1 VATCEE
7 CGGPVNDAV
16 VKCPHCGAKRDV
28 GPAVYSKAEI
38 RAILATDE
46 AARANT
52 DSTAMLKALL
62 LPAHHTTGILRILE
76 LALAAVA
83 APAVLLGA
91 LGMFLFGRRRG
102 FITYGPTNKE
112 RSQAMLSTT
121 GELAPTVV
129 MTIIGGGAFLMFGG
143 EYAML
148 AITAMWARAA
158 IRMISS
164 GKHERQQIAD
174 EARAPNAL
182 PPAGPP
188 KPRPSPPALPPA
200 RPSAPALPPAR
211 VVAAADGSSP
221 VVAPSPVKAPEKAP
235 EPLQP
240 GDEPS
245 ILR

>member
-1 VATCEE
+1 MANCGA

-16 VKCPHCGAKRDV
+16 VKCPHCGEKREV

-46 AARANT
+46 AARANA
-52 DSTAMLKALL
+52 DSTAMIRALL
-62 LPAHHTTGILRILE
+62 LPAHHTTGIMRILE
-76 LALAAVA
+76 LALGAVA

-143 EYAML
+143 EYAMI
-148 AITAMWARAA
+148 AITAMWARAG
-158 IRMISS
+158 IRMISA
-164 GKHERQQIAD
+164 GKRERELIAS
-174 EARAPNAL
+174 EAREPNAL
-182 PPAGPP
+182 PPS
-188 KPRPSPPALPPA
+188 RPVNAQPA

-211 VVAAADGSSP
+211 VVTEQARPS
-221 VVAPSPVKAPEKAP
+221 APALAPQASVKAPEKAP
-235 EPLQP
+235 DPIQP

>member
-1 VATCEE
+1 MANCEA

-38 RAILATDE
+38 RAILATDD

-62 LPAHHTTGILRILE
+62 LPAHHTTGIMRILE

-102 FITYGPTNKE
+102 FITYGPTNKD

-129 MTIIGGGAFLMFGG
+129 MTLIGGGTFLMFGG
-143 EYAML
+143 EYAMI
-148 AITAMWARAA
+148 AITAMWARAG
-158 IRMISS
+158 IRMISA

-174 EARAPNAL
+174 EAKHPNAL

-188 KPRPSPPALPPA
+188 KPRPST
-200 RPSAPALPPAR
+200 PALPPAR
-211 VVAAADGSSP
+211 VVTADRPSAP
-221 VVAPSPVKAPEKAP
+221 VVAPPAPAPVRAPEKAP
-235 EPLQP
+235 DPIQP